1 MTLSV
6 LVDSPQPPGPAP
18 PGTPAGGGAQGRGSG
33 RGGPPRDP
41 AAVARGRQAF
51 GVQCAACHGPEG
63 RGGAEGSTDLSRS
76 PMVLAADGG
85 RQLADFLKVGRP
97 ERRMPAF
104 SLSNAEVADLHAF
117 VRSVAPPPGRGGGAG
132 RDVITAV
139 VVGDAKEGEA
149 HFNGAGG
156 CRTCHSPTGDFKG
169 IGTRLTAAAIQG
181 RLVLPRGNG
190 GYPPSFNSPP
200 DPKDAARTVTVTQP
214 SGETLSGTLMWI
226 TDFSVTLRDASGVR
240 RTFARSGDV
249 PNVEVKDP
257 LQWHLD
263 NLRTLTD
270 KNMHDLTAYLVTLK

>member
-6 LVDSPQPPGPAP
+6 MADSQQPS
-18 PGTPAGGGAQGRGSG
+18 GA
-33 RGGPPRDP
+33 
-41 AAVARGRQAF
+41 AARGRQAF

-63 RGGAEGSTDLSRS
+63 RGGVEGSTDLTRS
-76 PMVLAADGG
+76 PTVLANDAGK
-85 RQLADFLKVGRP
+85 QLADFLKVGRP

-104 SLSNAEVADLHAF
+104 TLTDAEVADLHAF

-132 RDVITAV
+132 RGLAAVASAKAGVITAV
-139 VVGDAKEGEA
+139 VVGDAKAGEA

-156 CRTCHSPTGDFKG
+156 CRACHSATGDFKG
-169 IGTRLTAAAIQG
+169 IGVRLSAAAIQG

-214 SGETLSGTLMWI
+214 SGETISGTLMWI
-226 TDFSVTLRDASGVR
+226 TDFSVTLRDGSGVR

-249 PNVEVKDP
+249 PKVEVKDP

-270 KNMHDLTAYLVTLK
+270 KDMHDLTAYLVTLK

>member
-6 LVDSPQPPGPAP
+6 MADSVQPA
-18 PGTPAGGGAQGRGSG
+18 
-33 RGGPPRDP
+33 P

-51 GVQCAACHGPEG
+51 AVQCAACHGPEG
-63 RGGAEGSTDLSRS
+63 RGGVEGSADLARS
-76 PMVLAADGG
+76 PLVLADDGG
-85 RQLADFLKVGRP
+85 RQLAAFLKVGRP
-97 ERRMPAF
+97 ERRMPAY
-104 SLSNAEVADLHAF
+104 SLTDAEVADLHAF
-117 VRSVAPPPGRGGGAG
+117 VRSVASPAGRGGGGGRGLAAVASAKAG
-132 RDVITAV
+132 AITAV
-139 VVGDAKEGEA
+139 VVGDAKAGEA

-156 CRTCHSPTGDFKG
+156 CKACHSASGDFKG
-169 IGTRLTAAAIQG
+169 IGTRLTPAAIQG

-200 DPKDAARTVTVTQP
+200 NPRDAARTVTVTQP
-214 SGETLSGTLMWI
+214 SGETHSGTLMWL
-226 TDFSVTLRDASGVR
+226 TDFIVTLRDASGVR

-249 PNVEVKDP
+249 PKVEVKDP